1 MLSIVGDSLIEVLL
15 SVVLMFNVGAYSFL
29 WYKIRNVEDD
39 VEQNQEQTM
48 KLFKRI
54 FGIQE
59 DSTDQGHLVETE
71 ERFHNLNDRLDCIEN
86 KIDNIQS
93 ETEESHKETRSLLE
107 NIVSILVEEDNI
119 DADESDIKNYR

>member
-1 MLSIVGDSLIEVLL
+1 MLSVVGDSLIEVLL

-54 FGIQE
+54 FGIEE
-59 DSTDQGHLVETE
+59 DSTDPGHLVETE
-71 ERFHNLNDRLDCIEN
+71 KRFHNLNERLDSIED
-86 KIDNIQS
+86 KIDNIQT
-93 ETEESHKETRSLLE
+93 ETKESHRETRSLLE

-119 DADESDIKNYR
+119 DADESDIKNNR